1 MYFVYLLK
9 SLKDNNYYIGQKND
23 VKKRLSVHNL
33 GQVQSTK
40 SRRPFKLVGCQ
51 SYESRNEA
59 RWAEY
64 NLKNH
69 SDKKKKFIKQ
79 LTAGVFK

>member
-1 MYFVYLLK
+1 MHFVYLLK
-9 SLKDNNYYIGQKND
+9 SLKDNKYYIGQTDD
-23 VKKRLSVHNL
+23 VQKRLERHNC

-40 SRRPFKLVGCQ
+40 SRRPLRLIGFE
-51 SYESRNEA
+51 SYKSRDEA
-59 RWAEY
+59 RWFEY

-79 LTAGVFK
+79 LET